1 MEEKRLSVEEFV
13 ARSRELPR
21 HHLDFRRL
29 VLKGNI
35 LDIGAGGEG
44 VIGQVYPN
52 SIGIDPDKRELEES
66 PAKQLKIVMD
76 GRNLGFLDDTFD
88 TVTIFF
94 TMMYI
99 KKEDHLQVFKEAYRV
114 VKPGGE
120 MHLWYLKMGEPNEE
134 TYGLILPLEIELPSG
149 MIQTGYGAKW
159 SRKQDDESFARLG
172 EEAGFSLKKVELNG
186 ETGWIRFLKKR

>member
-1 MEEKRLSVEEFV
+1 MEEKRLTVEEFI

-29 VLKGNI
+29 NLKGKI

-44 VIGQVYPN
+44 VIGQIYPE
-52 SIGIDPDKRELEES
+52 SIGIDPDRRELEES
-66 PAKQLKIVMD
+66 PAKQLKIIMD
-76 GRNLGFLDDTFD
+76 GRGLQFLDETFD

-99 KKEDHLQVFKEAYRV
+99 QPKDHLQIFKEAYRV

-120 MHLWYLKMGEPNEE
+120 LHLWYLKMGEPNEE
-134 TYGLILPLEIELPSG
+134 TYGLILPLEIEMPKG

-159 SRKQDDESFARLG
+159 NRKQDDEIFSELG
-172 EEAGFSLKKVELNG
+172 EKAGFSLKNVELNG
-186 ETGWIRFLKKR
+186 ETGWIRFIKKR

>member
-1 MEEKRLSVEEFV
+1 MEEQKLTVEEFV
-13 ARSRELPR
+13 ERSRELPR

-29 VLKGNI
+29 GLNGKI

-44 VIGQVYPN
+44 VIGQMYPD
-52 SIGIDPDKRELEES
+52 SIGIDPDRLELEES

-76 GRNLGFLDDTFD
+76 GRDLQFLDETFN

-99 KKEDHLQVFKEAYRV
+99 HHDDHLKVFQEAYRV
-114 VKPGGE
+114 LKPGGE
-120 MHLWYLKMGEPNEE
+120 LHLWYLQMGESNEE
-134 TYGLILPLEIELPSG
+134 TYGLILPLEIELPKG

-159 SRKQDDESFARLG
+159 DRRQDDETFSELG
-172 EEAGFSLKKVELNG
+172 KVAEFDLKKVELNG
-186 ETGWIRFLKKR
+186 ETGWIRFIKR